1 MYVTVC
7 MYYSDG
13 LQVRILLGTVLID
26 ALIALAFADSFL
38 FSPLL
43 RPLRI
48 YNVLSNSLLQCHR
61 HLNIFLFEYGSRAFK
76 FGKIFMHFGTATA
89 RLLFI

>member
-26 ALIALAFADSFL
+26 AVIALALTDSFL
-38 FSPLL
+38 YFTIL

-48 YNVLSNSLLQCHR
+48 YNVLSNSLHKHQ
-61 HLNIFLFEYGSRAFK
+61 K
-76 FGKIFMHFGTATA
+76 KISCY
-89 RLLFI
+89 